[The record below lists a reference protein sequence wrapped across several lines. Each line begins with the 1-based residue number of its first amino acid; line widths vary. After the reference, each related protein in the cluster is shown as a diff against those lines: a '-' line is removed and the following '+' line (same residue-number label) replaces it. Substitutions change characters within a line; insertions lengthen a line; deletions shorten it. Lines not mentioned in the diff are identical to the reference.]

1 MTTLQSRKH
10 SWLRIGL
17 FQFASVFVH
26 LALLIGL
33 VLPFAANLLA
43 NKPLPVEPPKPNPEF
58 KLSVVEEPR
67 KPKEKVII
75 PPTPMPKVAPEK
87 IVQKTN
93 EVAPEKANFVS
104 KNANRVEKDERAE
117 LTQENPIERQEN
129 PTQPSELEKTSS
141 ASESTDNKPV
151 DIQKL
156 FNVPM
161 AAMESPLGRRE
172 QAARAALTAK
182 DANKKV
188 LADFDARDKA
198 FRGALESF
206 ASEVAVGNHT
216 GVNAYS
222 DSAKFY
228 LERIH
233 QKIHRR
239 WADGYLPYLDSS
251 VPMGSP
257 LRNPNL
263 NTKLEMVID
272 GATGV
277 VEKVSIVNT
286 SGELMY
292 DSEAIIIAQ
301 TIGPHGL
308 APDDATS
315 PNGKVYIHW
324 NFWRDSRQCGI
335 FGAEM
340 FIVNKDG

>member
-10 SWLRIGL
+10 SWLQIGL
-17 FQFASVFVH
+17 FQLASFFVH
-26 LALLIGL
+26 VLLVIALL
-33 VLPFAANLLA
+33 LPFAASLVKNST
-43 NKPLPVEPPKPNPEF
+43 PIQPPKPNPDF
-58 KLSVVEEPR
+58 KLTVVE
-67 KPKEKVII
+67 I
-75 PPTPMPKVAPEK
+75 PPEPKKEVVLPATATPKVDPQK
-87 IVQKTN
+87 IVQQTN
-93 EVAPEKANFVS
+93 DEPPEFAKVVS
-104 KNANRVEKDERAE
+104 KEANKVEKEERAE

-129 PTQPSELEKTSS
+129 PTTPSQERDPTNSS
-141 ASESTDNKPV
+141 QVSEQKPV

-172 QAARAALTAK
+172 QAARTALTAK
-182 DANKKV
+182 DANKKN

-206 ASEVAVGNHT
+206 SSEVAVGNHT

-222 DSAKFY
+222 DSAKLY

-251 VPMGSP
+251 TPMGSP

-263 NTKLEMVID
+263 NIKLEMVID

-277 VEKVSIVNT
+277 VEKVSIINT
-286 SGELMY
+286 SGQLMY